1 MQRRTLSRFDEII
14 KILRKYDFDK
24 VLGQTTRNKISP
36 FRNEADNKELLKEDF
51 PIRLR
56 LMLQELGTTFIK
68 FGQLLASRPDLV
80 GEKISEELSQLH
92 DDNPPVNYEEIKEL
106 IEDQLGGSLNEFF
119 VEFSEKSLATAS
131 IAQVHVAKLHSGEKV
146 AVKVQKPN
154 IEDIVET
161 DLSIMKFIANESDRF
176 DTGFKHLN
184 LPAVIHE
191 FDRSIHKEMDFDN
204 ELMNIRH
211 LNDNFKYNDKIIV
224 PVIYPDYST
233 EKVLTMEYV
242 EGVKLSEVIAGDDP
256 KYNKILIADRIVR
269 AYLKQIFLDGFF
281 HADPHPGNIFITD
294 DNAVCFIDFGMMGV
308 LDDEFRQDLAELMIN
323 FSDHNIDGLIN
334 QLIRMDILNEKTDIN
349 ILKSDLNDLFAK
361 YYGMELSRFNGI
373 IEDLLFLMQKYEVRL
388 PNEFVLMARGL
399 SMVENI
405 ALRLDPNINV
415 VEYLKPIATKLIAQR
430 YNPKK
435 MVNNAKNSFFAFE
448 HVLRGLP
455 SLISK
460 TFYKIEEGEVT
471 VNIEVKHISEIAN
484 QLSLAIIIAA
494 LMTAVCITGCGSKPA
509 PTTAASTS
517 RSTAALSSALP
528 RAPTLLPLT
537 RVSAAALSVA
547 RMLTVLYLLSTWA
560 LSPTFASV

>member
-92 DDNPPVNYEEIKEL
+92 DDNPPVSYEEIKEL

-471 VNIEVKHISEIAN
+471 VNIEVKHISEITN
-484 QLSLAIIIAA
+484 QISLAIVIAA
-494 LMTAVCITGCGSKPA
+494 LLVGSSLVMLIDVG
-509 PTTAASTS
+509 PTFFDMPVLGFVGFTIS
-517 RSTAALSSALP
+517 LVLG
-528 RAPTLLPLT
+528 
-537 RVSAAALSVA
+537 VF
-547 RMLTVLYLLSTWA
+547 TVLRY
-560 LSPTFASV
+560 FIEF

>member
-92 DDNPPVNYEEIKEL
+92 DDNPPVSYEEIKEL

-494 LMTAVCITGCGSKPA
+494 LLIGSSLVMLIDVGPRFYEM
-509 PTTAASTS
+509 PVLGFVGFTISL
-517 RSTAALSSALP
+517 ALG
-528 RAPTLLPLT
+528 
-537 RVSAAALSVA
+537 VF
-547 RMLTVLYLLSTWA
+547 TVLRY
-560 LSPTFASV
+560 FIDF

>member
-92 DDNPPVNYEEIKEL
+92 DDNPPVSYEEIKEL

-294 DNAVCFIDFGMMGV
+294 DNAVCFIDFGMMGI

-334 QLIRMDILNEKTDIN
+334 QSIRMDILNEKTDIN

-415 VEYLKPIATKLIAQR
+415 VEYLKPIATRLIAQR

-494 LMTAVCITGCGSKPA
+494 LLIGSSLVMLIDVGPRFYEM
-509 PTTAASTS
+509 PVLGFVGFTISL
-517 RSTAALSSALP
+517 ALG
-528 RAPTLLPLT
+528 
-537 RVSAAALSVA
+537 VF
-547 RMLTVLYLLSTWA
+547 TVLRY
-560 LSPTFASV
+560 FIDF

>member
-294 DNAVCFIDFGMMGV
+294 DNAVCFIDFG
-308 LDDEFRQDLAELMIN
+308 R
-323 FSDHNIDGLIN
+323 S
-334 QLIRMDILNEKTDIN
+334 
-349 ILKSDLNDLFAK
+349 
-361 YYGMELSRFNGI
+361 
-373 IEDLLFLMQKYEVRL
+373 
-388 PNEFVLMARGL
+388 
-399 SMVENI
+399 
-405 ALRLDPNINV
+405 LR
-415 VEYLKPIATKLIAQR
+415 
-430 YNPKK
+430 
-435 MVNNAKNSFFAFE
+435 
-448 HVLRGLP
+448 
-455 SLISK
+455 
-460 TFYKIEEGEVT
+460 
-471 VNIEVKHISEIAN
+471 
-484 QLSLAIIIAA
+484 
-494 LMTAVCITGCGSKPA
+494 
-509 PTTAASTS
+509 
-517 RSTAALSSALP
+517 
-528 RAPTLLPLT
+528 
-537 RVSAAALSVA
+537 
-547 RMLTVLYLLSTWA
+547 
-560 LSPTFASV
+560 

>member
-14 KILRKYDFDK
+14 KIFRKYDFDK

-415 VEYLKPIATKLIAQR
+415 VEYLKPIARKLIVQR

-448 HVLRGLP
+448 HVLKGLP

-494 LMTAVCITGCGSKPA
+494 LLIGSSLVMLIDVGPRFYEM
-509 PTTAASTS
+509 PVLGFIGFTISL
-517 RSTAALSSALP
+517 ALG
-528 RAPTLLPLT
+528 
-537 RVSAAALSVA
+537 VF
-547 RMLTVLYLLSTWA
+547 TVVRY
-560 LSPTFASV
+560 FIDF

>member
-1 MQRRTLSRFDEII
+1 MQRKTLSRFDEII
-14 KILRKYDFDK
+14 KIFRKYDFDK

-92 DDNPPVNYEEIKEL
+92 DDNPPVSYEEIKEL

-242 EGVKLSEVIAGDDP
+242 EGVKLSEVIAGDDS

-415 VEYLKPIATKLIAQR
+415 VEYLKPIARKLIVQR

-448 HVLRGLP
+448 HVLKGLP

-494 LMTAVCITGCGSKPA
+494 LLIGSSLVMLIDVGPRFYEM
-509 PTTAASTS
+509 PVLGFIGFTISL
-517 RSTAALSSALP
+517 ALG
-528 RAPTLLPLT
+528 
-537 RVSAAALSVA
+537 VF
-547 RMLTVLYLLSTWA
+547 TVVRY
-560 LSPTFASV
+560 FIDF

>member
-415 VEYLKPIATKLIAQR
+415 VEYLKPIATKLIVQR

-494 LMTAVCITGCGSKPA
+494 LLIGSSLVMLIDVGPRFYEM
-509 PTTAASTS
+509 PVLGFVGFTISL
-517 RSTAALSSALP
+517 ALG
-528 RAPTLLPLT
+528 
-537 RVSAAALSVA
+537 VF
-547 RMLTVLYLLSTWA
+547 TVLRY
-560 LSPTFASV
+560 FIDF

>member
-373 IEDLLFLMQKYEVRL
+373 IEDLLFLMHKYEVRL

-415 VEYLKPIATKLIAQR
+415 VEYLKPIARKLIVQR

-448 HVLRGLP
+448 HVLKGLP

-494 LMTAVCITGCGSKPA
+494 LLIGSSLVMLIDVGPRFYEM
-509 PTTAASTS
+509 PVLGFIGFTISL
-517 RSTAALSSALP
+517 ALG
-528 RAPTLLPLT
+528 
-537 RVSAAALSVA
+537 VF
-547 RMLTVLYLLSTWA
+547 TVVRY
-560 LSPTFASV
+560 FIDF